1 MGPVNWLAV
10 VLGAVAFFAVGALWY
25 SVLFAK
31 PWRALNGI
39 TDEMVAAGPRPGQK
53 PVWLIMGLAFLLEL
67 LIAVMLG
74 HQFAMTGPS
83 DRGKMM
89 IAIGYGAALMA
100 PAIGINYLFQMR
112 PGKLFLIDAGYLI
125 VGMAA
130 MGGVFALLD

>member
-10 VLGAVAFFAVGALWY
+10 VLGAVAFFAVGAIWY
-25 SVLFAK
+25 TVLFGKA
-31 PWRALNGI
+31 WQRAVGLS
-39 TDEMVAAGPRPGQK
+39 DEQLKAGANMP
-53 PVWLIMGLAFLLEL
+53 LIFGLCFLLEL
-67 LIAVMLG
+67 LVTTMLG

-89 IAIGYGAALMA
+89 IAIGYGVALMA
-100 PAIGINYLFQMR
+100 PAIGITYLYMR
-112 PGKLFLIDAGYLI
+112 KPLKLFAIDAGHFI